1 MQQMLLNRIK
11 RVMSLDISTL
21 DTNMQVVHDPYCIDV
36 EDLSLEENEDNS
48 NFQMSEQRTQ
58 IHLERVI

>member
-1 MQQMLLNRIK
+1 MLLNRIK